1 MIFKN
6 IVMTSAEKAIIEEA
20 IQKITELEKGVTG
33 ISVGIDELQSYLL
46 LVVGSAIVVP
56 ELDES
61 RFEEIRQCD

>member
-33 ISVGIDELQSYLL
+33 LSVGIDELQSYLL
-46 LVVGSAIVVP
+46 LVVGTAIVVP
-56 ELDES
+56 ELDEA
-61 RFEEIRQCD
+61 RFEERRPCD